1 MLKKEVEWMKRTAE
15 RILSIIGTVFTGI
28 SIGISIALM
37 SFFNFL
43 TSDPMMQQDF
53 EKEMLS
59 IDPTMTPEDL
69 ELFMSVMDFMGGI
82 IWLLII
88 GLIISFVLSIIGVVK
103 VWNNSNPKLAGIL
116 FIIGGVLGGILSLS
130 SILLYITAI
139 LCFVRKAPIGEDA
152 HFLNDQY
159 DDTMRPL

>member
-1 MLKKEVEWMKRTAE
+1 MKRTAE
-15 RILSIIGTVFTGI
+15 RVLSIIGAAFTGI
-28 SIGISIALM
+28 SVVLGIAFM
-37 SFFNFL
+37 SFLNVVK
-43 TSDPMMQQDF
+43 SDQMAQGDF

-69 ELFMSVMDFMGGI
+69 DVFLSVMDFMGGMM
-82 IWLLII
+82 WLLIM
-88 GLIISFVLSIIGVVK
+88 GLIISLVLSIIGIVK

-116 FIIGGVLGGILSLS
+116 FIISGVLGGILSLA
-130 SILLYITAI
+130 SILLYIAAI
-139 LCFVRKAPIGEDA
+139 LCFVRKAPIAEDT